1 MPIKTEEELADHV
14 NWYLQYNE
22 LQFTKKGLLEEWKQS
37 RNSQK
42 KRDEASIVKETLDVV
57 EESDIDTHTAFKF
70 VDREAIKERVAKWR
84 NEKEEEQRL
93 KELRHK
99 EEQKL
104 EAERRKTGLRKR
116 QEQLRSQIDTWKQSE
131 EEYNQKIKD
140 TETAISKP
148 KKVTSSDLQARQDR
162 DREITSMNL
171 ARKEAALDRKKS
183 REVRIRE
190 LERDLPNDINATRDP
205 ARVLASTKAQSFRKM
220 AGESIV
226 EAESRRASASAHS
239 ATMAMSGRD
248 LHTARRAVPS
258 WSRGLS

>member
-1 MPIKTEEELADHV
+1 MLRKLVKNVPIKTEEELADHV

-84 NEKEEEQRL
+84 NEKEKEQRL

-104 EAERRKTGLRKR
+104 EAERRKAGLRKR

-140 TETAISKP
+140 TETAISRH
-148 KKVTSSDLQARQDR
+148 KKVNS
-162 DREITSMNL
+162 
-171 ARKEAALDRKKS
+171 
-183 REVRIRE
+183 
-190 LERDLPNDINATRDP
+190 
-205 ARVLASTKAQSFRKM
+205 
-220 AGESIV
+220 
-226 EAESRRASASAHS
+226 
-239 ATMAMSGRD
+239 
-248 LHTARRAVPS
+248 
-258 WSRGLS
+258 